1 MWQQTRSL
9 CVPSSSAVV
18 QPPDG
23 VPLLFLRIHEKDGK
37 IKSVEELLQAEI
49 LKVAGKDN
57 TVQVSLSAIPTFLSV
72 SMPLTTIYSLPH
84 GIL

>member
-1 MWQQTRSL
+1 M
-9 CVPSSSAVV
+9 CVRSSSAVV
-18 QPPDG
+18 QPADV